1 MSGISQQ
8 RYKVPEILKY
18 MNQSLANFMKEK
30 ISKGWRLP
38 HPKKVRAGK

>member
-1 MSGISQQ
+1 MYRISQQ

-18 MNQSLANFMKEK
+18 INQLLANFIKEK
-30 ISKGWRLP
+30 ISKGWRLS